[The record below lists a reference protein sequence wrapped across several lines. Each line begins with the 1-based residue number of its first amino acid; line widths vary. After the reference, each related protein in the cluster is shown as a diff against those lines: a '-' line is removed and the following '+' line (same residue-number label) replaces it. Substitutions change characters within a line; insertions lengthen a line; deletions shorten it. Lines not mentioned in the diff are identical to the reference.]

1 MYNDSWIYC
10 SQKNTTNVKKQ
21 STQGQKKKKQS
32 KRKYNKLSEGWTGNL
47 EKGNAGLQTGSA
59 ARPDL
64 GTFHFSNLV
73 CKQMGQAIFVCLF
86 QI

>member
-21 STQGQKKKKQS
+21 S
-32 KRKYNKLSEGWTGNL
+32 KRKYNKHSEGWTGNL
-47 EKGNAGLQTGSA
+47 EKGDAGLQTQFA

-64 GTFHFSNLV
+64 GKFHFSNLV
-73 CKQMGQAIFVCLF
+73 CKQMGQAISVCLF

>member
-10 SQKNTTNVKKQ
+10 SQKNTTNV
-21 STQGQKKKKQS
+21 KKQS

-73 CKQMGQAIFVCLF
+73 CKQTGQAIFVCLF

>member
-1 MYNDSWIYC
+1 MLKS
-10 SQKNTTNVKKQ
+10 SLK
-21 STQGQKKKKQS
+21 
-32 KRKYNKLSEGWTGNL
+32 GNITSSVRDEL
-47 EKGNAGLQTGSA
+47 GTWEKGNAGLQTGSA

-73 CKQMGQAIFVCLF
+73 CKQTGQAIFVCLF

>member
-1 MYNDSWIYC
+1 MLKSSLPRD
-10 SQKNTTNVKKQ
+10 K
-21 STQGQKKKKQS
+21 KKKKQS